1 MKTLYLMCGV
11 PGSGK
16 TYYAKNHLVP
26 HAHYSYVS
34 RDAIRFDVVEEDE
47 DYFSHEKE
55 VFRLF
60 VAEIVHDLK
69 NPIIDC
75 VVADATH
82 INWASR
88 KKLINA
94 IGKELPLDNQL
105 NIVPIVVSTDLLTC
119 LERNTEREGRAV
131 VPNKVIMDMYD
142 RFQYPTK
149 DPFNYD
155 GIMYV
160 DGGRDDM

>member
-1 MKTLYLMCGV
+1 MKTLFIMCGA
-11 PGSGK
+11 PGTGK
-16 TYYAKNHLVP
+16 SYIVKKKFLP

-34 RDAIRFDVVEEDE
+34 RDEVRFDVVEEDE

-60 VAEIVHDLK
+60 VAEIVHNLK

-94 IGKELPLDNQL
+94 IGKELPLDGQL
-105 NIVPIVVSTDLLTC
+105 NIVPVVVKCSLEKAITRNATRNGRTC
-119 LERNTEREGRAV
+119 VPEKAV
-131 VPNKVIMDMYD
+131 RDMYA
-142 RFQYPTK
+142 RFQDPK
-149 DPFNYD
+149 NDPFEYD

>member
-16 TYYAKNHLVP
+16 THYAKNHLVP

-60 VAEIVHDLK
+60 VGEIVHDLK

-88 KKLINA
+88 RKLINA

-105 NIVPIVVSTDLLTC
+105 NIIPVVVQAALTTC
-119 LERNTEREGRAV
+119 LQHNTKREGRAV
-131 VPNKVIMDMYD
+131 VPDKVIMDMYS
-142 RFQYPTK
+142 RFQSPSK

-160 DGGRDDM
+160 SGDWNDM